1 MLYKIYTINNLKYK
15 EMTKLYTY
23 TNRINNSK
31 KLFWNGYFTCHE
43 VDEG

>member
-1 MLYKIYTINNLKYK
+1 MLYKIYRNNLNNK

-31 KLFWNGYFTCHE
+31 NLFWNRYFTCHE
-43 VDEG
+43 NDEGR